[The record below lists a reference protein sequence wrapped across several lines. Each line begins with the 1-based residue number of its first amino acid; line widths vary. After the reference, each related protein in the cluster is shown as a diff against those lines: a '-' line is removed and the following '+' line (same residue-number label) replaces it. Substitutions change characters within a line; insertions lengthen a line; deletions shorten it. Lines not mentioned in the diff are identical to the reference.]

1 MSRYRLSRQA
11 DADLDSIAEYI
22 ARENPDAALHV
33 LEGLHDTLLLLA
45 KNPDLGRLR
54 DDLRPNLRLFPAAQ
68 NYVICYYPLKDGIE
82 IATIIHGRRDW
93 AGLFERRQR

>member
-1 MSRYRLSRQA
+1 MRRYVCWR
-11 DADLDSIAEYI
+11 I
-22 ARENPDAALHV
+22 ARRY
-33 LEGLHDTLLLLA
+33 LLLLA
-45 KNPDLGRLR
+45 RIPTWARQ

-93 AGLFERRQR
+93 AGDIRASATLRAEYGRR